1 MDGAIEL
8 IDVTKDYPLNL
19 RGVRVRA
26 VDRLCLTVPASG
38 VFGLLGPN
46 GGGKST
52 TIKLILGLI
61 APTAGTVRVFGAPA
75 GSLEARRQIGYLPEA
90 PQFPRFVT
98 GAELVA
104 YHARLGGLP
113 RRGLEA
119 RVREVIAW
127 VGLEGAAGRRIGTYS
142 KGMLQRIGL
151 AQALVHD
158 PQLVILDEPSAG
170 VDPVALA
177 ELSNLLLRLKREGKV
192 IVITTHQLSSIDA
205 LCDRV
210 AIMHRGRLVTE
221 GAVSDLLASTDAGTQ
236 SLRVRALEPAVLA
249 DLAVWLEQRGS
260 RLDHVATARAGLE
273 EVLVRALTPAREGA
287 GRLA

>member
-1 MDGAIEL
+1 MDAAIEL
-8 IDVTKDYPLNL
+8 IDVTKDYPVNL

-26 VDRLCLTVPASG
+26 VDALRLTVPASG

-75 GSLEARRQIGYLPEA
+75 GSLEARRRIGYLPEA

-104 YHARLGGLP
+104 YHGRLSGFP

-127 VGLEGAAGRRIGTYS
+127 VGLEGASDRRIGTYS

-177 ELSNLLLRLKREGKV
+177 ELSGLLVRLKREGKA
-192 IVITTHQLSSIDA
+192 IVITTHQLSSIDT

-210 AIMHRGRLVTE
+210 AIIHRGRLVTE
-221 GAVSDLLASTDAGTQ
+221 GALSDLLASPEAGMQ
-236 SLRVRALEPAVLA
+236 SLRVRAMEPAVLA
-249 DLAVWLEQRGS
+249 DLGVWLEQRGS
-260 RLDHVATARAGLE
+260 RLDHVAAARMGLE
-273 EVLVRALTPAREGA
+273 DVVIRALTPASEGKET
-287 GRLA
+287 LA